1 MKNEKDIANKTGVDG
16 DYNEPALLHL
26 TELRNRLLVVIIAM
40 FVFML
45 VSYPVSG
52 YIMKYVW
59 NMFLGSSTEMAVYSP
74 LEWVYARLEVSFLLA
89 IACTFPF
96 LFYEM
101 FRFAARGLYPNERRF
116 IKSIVPVSFIFFV
129 AGAIVSIHFIMPLM
143 FKYIILSSD
152 TVAESQISVKQTI
165 SIAVTLIAGAGLV
178 FQIPVIMF
186 FAVKMQLIRRA
197 TLRKMRIVVYTSFL
211 TFALFLSPDPT
222 FIAQLVCACLL
233 VVLFEV
239 GLLFSRFY

>member
-1 MKNEKDIANKTGVDG
+1 MINEKDIANKTGVDG
-16 DYNEPALLHL
+16 DYHEPALLHL

-116 IKSIVPVSFIFFV
+116 IRSIVPVSFLFFV

-186 FAVKMQLIRRA
+186 FAVKMKLIRRA

>member
-74 LEWVYARLEVSFLLA
+74 LEWIYARLEVSFLLA

-101 FRFAARGLYPNERRF
+101 FRFAARGLYPNERKF
-116 IKSIVPVSFIFFV
+116 IRSIVPVSFIFFV

-186 FAVKMQLIRRA
+186 FAVKMKLIRRA

>member
-116 IKSIVPVSFIFFV
+116 IRSIVPVSFIFFV

-186 FAVKMQLIRRA
+186 FAVKMKLIRRA